1 MGKSRPVPD
10 LRPWPARVTWLAL
23 PFTISPAMTDA
34 FAGRS
39 HDVRW
44 TAAVLLWSGWTL
56 TLIALLV
63 PRTASLT
70 ALRVTAPLALTAASW
85 AAWAGRPVGVADVVA
100 LASAAVAVAAAFS
113 PLTGDVFVD
122 GSSYGPERRMALR
135 APPALLLGPL
145 PIAWIAAVTSAV
157 SGPLL
162 LAAHQWVAGAVG
174 VAVGAPLV
182 WLALRSLHQLSRR
195 WIVFVPS
202 GMVLHDPVGQPEPTL
217 FLRRSIRRLG
227 PAPAGTQALDL
238 TQGAFGLALQL
249 DLVELTDMV
258 VPRGRST
265 TETVTVGS
273 LLFTPTRPAAL
284 LDEARARRI
293 PVGQSAGP
301 PPSTSSPA

>member
-1 MGKSRPVPD
+1 VRVREQISAFMLD
-10 LRPWPARVTWLAL
+10 LRPWPARVTWLFL
-23 PFTISPAMTDA
+23 PFALSPAMTDA

-39 HDVRW
+39 SDVRW
-44 TAAVLLWSGWTL
+44 TVAVLLWASWTL
-56 TLIALLV
+56 TLGALLV

-70 ALRVTAPLALTAASW
+70 ALRVSAPVALVAAAW
-85 AAWAGRPVGVADVVA
+85 AAWAGRPVDGGNVVA
-100 LASAAVAVAAAFS
+100 LASAALAVAAAFS

-135 APPALLLGPL
+135 APTALLFGPL
-145 PIAWIAAVTSAV
+145 PLAWVAAVAGAIC
-157 SGPLL
+157 GPLL
-162 LAAHQWVAGAVG
+162 LAAHQWVGGAVG

-182 WLALRSLHQLSRR
+182 WFALRSLHQLSRR

-202 GMVLHDPVGQPEPTL
+202 GMVLHDPIGQPEPTL
-217 FLRRSIRRLG
+217 FLRRSVRRLG

-249 DLVELTDMV
+249 DLAEPTDML

-265 TETVTVGS
+265 TETVAVDA

-293 PVGQSAGP
+293 PV
-301 PPSTSSPA
+301 

>member
-1 MGKSRPVPD
+1 MSKSRPVPD

-23 PFTISPAMTDA
+23 PFALSPALTDA
-34 FAGRS
+34 FAAHS

-44 TAAVLLWSGWTL
+44 TAAALLWSGWTL
-56 TLIALLV
+56 TLVALLV

-70 ALRVTAPLALTAASW
+70 ALRVSAPVVLAAASW
-85 AAWAGRPVGVADVVA
+85 AAWAGRPVDVANVVA
-100 LASAAVAVAAAFS
+100 LAAAALAVAAAFS

-135 APPALLLGPL
+135 APTALLLGPM
-145 PIAWIAAVTSAV
+145 PIAWVAGVAGAV

-162 LAAHQWVAGAVG
+162 LAAHRWGAGAIG

-182 WLALRSLHQLSRR
+182 WLTMRSLHQLSRR
-195 WIVFVPS
+195 WIVFVPT

-217 FLRRSIRRLG
+217 FLRRSVRRLG
-227 PAPAGTQALDL
+227 PAPAGTEALDL

-249 DLVELTDMV
+249 DLAEPTEMV
-258 VPRGRST
+258 VPLGRST
-265 TETVTVGS
+265 TETVAVDS

-293 PVGQSAGP
+293 PV
-301 PPSTSSPA
+301 